1 MISRLLHSYQLL
13 EENRASLLKEMQS
26 LPAEILTASDG
37 NRWSILQITAHLI
50 TAERLSVMYMQ
61 KKILGIEKAGDTGLW
76 EELKLGLL
84 IISQRLPLKFK
95 APQAV
100 VQQTTQAT
108 SLQQLEQEWDQVRSE
123 MKALLDRIQ
132 PHQSKRKIYK
142 HVVAGK
148 LNASQALRFFH
159 EHILHHL
166 PQVQRLKKQH
176 T

>member
-1 MISRLLHSYQLL
+1 MKQHSDKAFNRLSKDKTNLIEMVRNLTS
-13 EENRASLLKEMQS
+13 EELNQS
-26 LPAEILTASDG
+26 IDNG
-37 NRWSILQITAHLI
+37 WSILQIIAHLI

-61 KKILGIEKAGDTGLW
+61 KKIQGIEDAGDTGLW
-76 EELKLGLL
+76 EEVKMSLL

-100 VQQTTQAT
+100 VQETIRAT
-108 SLQQLEQEWDQVRSE
+108 SLQQLEEEWDLVRND

-159 EHILHHL
+159 EHFLHHL
-166 PQVQRLKKQH
+166 PQIKRLVKK